1 MKMPRGQRQAG
12 DRFVD
17 FVLAELGTA
26 RGRLPRIS
34 RAADLAADR
43 IISKDGG
50 LLAAGDDGVGGES
63 VWRSGSIAF
72 FKRYLPETKVPPTG
86 SGAGPEEPY
95 YRTDDYEEHFKAR
108 EAKPEDVVLL
118 GFESE
123 REEQAHLPEF
133 VAKLRKAKSLVLFF
147 GSRATARGLEKE
159 FGKNQN
165 FVPLAHDV
173 PDGGIIQVP
182 GWPEKVCSGRSLIN
196 RLYLWLFEAELIAA
210 FMRRGKIPGI
220 LLSVTYESPQIINL
234 PLIHSYRF
242 IPAFE
247 VHPVKKGVFGR
258 ALLDYLRGITN
269 RVVREQRESFRRSAA
284 WLAGASQNGRK
295 PLVFLIAWPN
305 PVGLPGDPGIFGVA
319 VEHSGDYPGLD
330 KVRAEDVVAYIGYN
344 WYPSDLAEVVD
355 KVGAKLIAC
364 LTLVQD
370 QPPKPAVYRTPLLH
384 VKSLDELPKRNN
396 HIYIDLKF
404 AQYDACLKI
413 PGYPFPAIPTSWLS
427 DSLVYW
433 HLVADTVE
441 LIAQK

>member
-1 MKMPRGQRQAG
+1 MPRGPRQAG
-12 DRFVD
+12 DQFID
-17 FVLAELGTA
+17 FTLAELDKA
-26 RGRLPRIS
+26 EDRLRRIS

-43 IISKDGG
+43 IVSREGG

-72 FKRYLPETKVPPTG
+72 FKRYVPESDAPPATADAG
-86 SGAGPEEPY
+86 SGEPY
-95 YRTDDYEEHFKAR
+95 YRTDDYAEHFKAR

-118 GFESE
+118 GFENE
-123 REEQAHLPEF
+123 REEQAHLPDF
-133 VAKLRKAKSLVLFF
+133 VQRLLEARSLVIFF
-147 GSRATARGLEKE
+147 GSQATAKAVERQ
-159 FGKNQN
+159 FGKNQD
-165 FVPLAHDV
+165 FIPLTHDV
-173 PDGGIIQVP
+173 PDGGVIQVR

-210 FMRRGKIPGI
+210 FMRRGRIPGI
-220 LLSVTYESPQIINL
+220 LLSVTYESPQIINI

-242 IPAFE
+242 IPAFQ
-247 VHPVKKGVFGR
+247 VNPVKKGVFGKKV
-258 ALLDYLRGITN
+258 LDYLRGITK
-269 RVVREQRESFRRSAA
+269 RIVSAQRENFKRSAA
-284 WLAGASQNGRK
+284 WLAEAHRNGRK

-305 PVGLPGDPGIFGVA
+305 PVGLPGDPGIFKVV

-330 KVRAEDVVAYIGYN
+330 KVRADDVVAYVGYN
-344 WYPSDLAEVVD
+344 WYPSDLEGPVD
-355 KVGAKLIAC
+355 KAGAKLIAC

-384 VKSLDELPKRNN
+384 VRSLDELPKREN
-396 HIYIDLKF
+396 HLYIDLKF

-441 LIAQK
+441 LIAKK